1 MSKIKELL
9 YQRETTAFMIA
20 ERKEEIRQLQ
30 KQIRELKQVLA
41 LLPRA
46 ATNGGRGVSR
56 KTVGDTKHVRV
67 WNDPAEI
74 LAVVDL
80 YKISETQPKLRTS
93 ADRVCWV
100 AKQSGI
106 WKAGTV
112 HVQFSIAR
120 KQGLIPDARAKVMP
134 RKDIK

>member
-1 MSKIKELL
+1 MSGMKELL
-9 YQRETTAFMIA
+9 YDREITAFTIA
-20 ERKEEIRQLQ
+20 ERRQEIRQLQ

-41 LLPRA
+41 SLPKNSP
-46 ATNGGRGVSR
+46 TGGRGVSR
-56 KTVGDTKHVRV
+56 KTNNTSGRA
-67 WNDPAEI
+67 WNDPSEI
-74 LAVVDL
+74 LCIVDL
-80 YKISETQPKLRTS
+80 FKIAGTQPKLRTS

-112 HVQFSIAR
+112 HVQLSIAR

-134 RKDIK
+134 RKDTK

>member
-1 MSKIKELL
+1 MSGMKELL
-9 YQRETTAFMIA
+9 YDREITAFTIA
-20 ERKEEIRQLQ
+20 ERRQEIRQLQ

-41 LLPRA
+41 SLPKDSP
-46 ATNGGRGVSR
+46 TGGRGLSR
-56 KTVGDTKHVRV
+56 KTNNTSGRV
-67 WNDPAEI
+67 WNDPSEI
-74 LAVVDL
+74 LCIVDL
-80 YKISETQPKLRTS
+80 FKIAGTQPKLRTS

-134 RKDIK
+134 RKDTK

>member
-1 MSKIKELL
+1 MSGMKELL
-9 YQRETTAFMIA
+9 YDREITAFTIA
-20 ERKEEIRQLQ
+20 ERRQEIRQLQ

-41 LLPRA
+41 SLPKNGP
-46 ATNGGRGVSR
+46 TGGRGVSR
-56 KTVGDTKHVRV
+56 KTNNTSGRA
-67 WNDPAEI
+67 WNDPSEI
-74 LAVVDL
+74 LCIVDL
-80 YKISETQPKLRTS
+80 FKIAETQPKLRTS

-112 HVQFSIAR
+112 HVQLSIAR

-134 RKDIK
+134 RKDTK